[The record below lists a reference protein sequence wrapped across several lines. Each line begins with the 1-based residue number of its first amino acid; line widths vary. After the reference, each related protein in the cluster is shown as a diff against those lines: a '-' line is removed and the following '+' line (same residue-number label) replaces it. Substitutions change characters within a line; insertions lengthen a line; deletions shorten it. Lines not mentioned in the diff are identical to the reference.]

1 MSKQFNSMFR
11 SVTLV
16 GGTLA
21 ALTVLSATTVL
32 AQAPRPDFPG
42 AKQGDVTQPDVAA
55 SPRPDFPGAK
65 QGDSTDVAK
74 NPRPDF
80 PGAKQSDSK
89 SQK

>member
-42 AKQGDVTQPDVAA
+42 AKQGDVSQPDVAA

-65 QGDSTDVAK
+65 QRDPSQPGTAAS
-74 NPRPDF
+74 PRPDF
-80 PGAKQSDSK
+80 PGPKQSDSK
-89 SQK
+89 